1 MKKPFRVSFQILLTT
16 AIFATFLTFSCRNTE
31 IEIAKHTKKITEPKA
46 VPTAYLEPDMKI
58 YQASDGTE
66 ISQSELIKDIE
77 EPNET
82 TYSVREGETCN
93 TIAEK
98 IGTTVNLILQS
109 NPQLNN
115 DCTNLKEGDILAIP
129 APQQSE
135 PTVTIRDEN
144 IEHLVQEGETCGQI
158 AKMYTVT
165 LTELLT
171 TNGLT
176 EEDCQKMQIGVVLSI
191 P

>member
-1 MKKPFRVSFQILLTT
+1 
-16 AIFATFLTFSCRNTE
+16 
-31 IEIAKHTKKITEPKA
+31 
-46 VPTAYLEPDMKI
+46 MKI

-82 TYSVREGETCN
+82 TYSVRDGETCN

-135 PTVTIRDEN
+135 PTVTVRDEN
-144 IEHLVQEGETCGQI
+144 IEHLVQKGETCGQI